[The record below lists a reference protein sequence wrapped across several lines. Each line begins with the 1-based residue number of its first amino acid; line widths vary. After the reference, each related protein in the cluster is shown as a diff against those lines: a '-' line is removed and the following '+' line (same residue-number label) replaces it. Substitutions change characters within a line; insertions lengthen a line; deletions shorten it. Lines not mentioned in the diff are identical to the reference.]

1 MIQLSKTKYPD
12 KQTINLAI
20 QNTSKLKNSI
30 QIGCFLIFL
39 LFLTMF
45 VKIAVMNRI
54 KAAIKAEQIYKAT
67 EEQIQLLQEKTE
79 EYDEI
84 LEAYRMHVNPFY
96 DEGEAA
102 EVDRFEII
110 TLVESCVMNYADIRN
125 MNIVENT
132 LIISLENTSLP
143 LISEIVAAF
152 QADDRTANVTVTT
165 ASKGEKVKQDRTA
178 TANIIV
184 KLKARGEE

>member
-1 MIQLSKTKYPD
+1 
-12 KQTINLAI
+12 
-20 QNTSKLKNSI
+20 
-30 QIGCFLIFL
+30 
-39 LFLTMF
+39 
-45 VKIAVMNRI
+45 
-54 KAAIKAEQIYKAT
+54 
-67 EEQIQLLQEKTE
+67 
-79 EYDEI
+79 
-84 LEAYRMHVNPFY
+84 MHVNPFY

>member
-84 LEAYRMHVNPFY
+84 LEAYRMYVNAFY

-102 EVDRFEII
+102 EVDRIEII
-110 TLVESCVMNYADIRN
+110 SLVESCVMNYADIRN

>member
-1 MIQLSKTKYPD
+1 MIQLSKKKYPD

-67 EEQIQLLQEKTE
+67 EEQIQLLQ
-79 EYDEI
+79 
-84 LEAYRMHVNPFY
+84 
-96 DEGEAA
+96 
-102 EVDRFEII
+102 
-110 TLVESCVMNYADIRN
+110 
-125 MNIVENT
+125 
-132 LIISLENTSLP
+132 
-143 LISEIVAAF
+143 
-152 QADDRTANVTVTT
+152 
-165 ASKGEKVKQDRTA
+165 
-178 TANIIV
+178 
-184 KLKARGEE
+184 